1 MVANPNQV
9 PMHKNVDKS
18 KVVLVQGASLKTWAY
33 TVNPDRAQVVLST
46 DGRPLEADIHLWQ
59 GPDNTPTKM
68 RVYSEDGALRPI
80 STVIE
85 TPDKG
90 ASTIAVYNKGQ
101 VEFPL
106 AAYVVSNNVDL
117 PYADFDRTSSIVQGG
132 ALKTWDFDPNVE
144 NIEIMVKTDGRPL
157 NSRIEV
163 LQGPNNQ
170 KTVITLY
177 NEDGLLRPFFVIV
190 ETPGNGY
197 VVRVQNTSPMEYP
210 MFAMVQPHNIDYSTT
225 MTEPTVGDR

>member
-1 MVANPNQV
+1 MRSILLVAACLACTHARRMQTPKSSEEDPSQKLKSLVQHLLAGNPALQRRPVRSSTPAMQMQSRLPIATNPNQV

-46 DGRPLEADIHLWQ
+46 DGRPLEADIHLWE

-68 RVYSEDGALRPI
+68 RVYTEDGKLRPI

-117 PYADFDRTSSIVQGG
+117 PYADFAETSTIVQGG
-132 ALKTWDFDPNVE
+132 ALKTWDFEPNVE
-144 NIEIMVKTDGRPL
+144 NIEIMVKTDG
-157 NSRIEV
+157 
-163 LQGPNNQ
+163 
-170 KTVITLY
+170 
-177 NEDGLLRPFFVIV
+177 
-190 ETPGNGY
+190 
-197 VVRVQNTSPMEYP
+197 
-210 MFAMVQPHNIDYSTT
+210 
-225 MTEPTVGDR
+225 